1 MRLLLVLLTVLL
13 ATMPVQAANGPAS
26 EPATNES
33 LGSQLLNDLPT
44 LSPKPWSTTSK
55 QATTSQPPTP
65 QPSSSIPVPQFDD
78 LGEDIGQPSGP
89 LPLVR
94 ARQGMQRASS
104 LLAASAKASD
114 SRPVQQAGAVQKQV
128 VAQLDELIAQ
138 LSKQCQG
145 GQCQQPGQAQQ
156 QSQRSQPKPS
166 QSSKAAS
173 RGKSP
178 ARDSSDPLNRA
189 SAQPADKGEID
200 SLVKDL
206 WGHLPQRS
214 REQMLQSFSTEFLP
228 KYELEIEQYY
238 RRLSEEPESASDETM
253 TITVAPALKA
263 QSN

>member
-1 MRLLLVLLTVLL
+1 MRSLLILFISFSIVTPLYAVD
-13 ATMPVQAANGPAS
+13 APDSKPAA
-26 EPATNES
+26 NES

-44 LSPKPWSTTSK
+44 LSPKSPTGAS
-55 QATTSQPPTP
+55 SQPAQQETA
-65 QPSSSIPVPQFDD
+65 QPSVRGPAAEFGD

-104 LLAASAKASD
+104 LLAASTKVSH
-114 SRPVQQAGAVQKQV
+114 SRAVQQAGAVQKQV

-145 GQCQQPGQAQQ
+145 GQCEQPRQSQE

-166 QSSKAAS
+166 QASKGSA

-189 SAQPADKGEID
+189 SAQPADKADID
-200 SLVKDL
+200 AVVKDL
-206 WGHLPQRS
+206 WGHLPERS

-238 RRLSEEPESASDETM
+238 RRLSEEQAT
-253 TITVAPALKA
+253 
-263 QSN
+263 NR